1 MANALNIYASVVRR
15 NNDKPHIG
23 VVQGQA
29 GARKRNS
36 DPAGGKRRKCADRA
50 T

>member
-1 MANALNIYASVVRR
+1 MADALSVYASVVRYG
-15 NNDKPHIG
+15 NDKPHVD

-36 DPAGGKRRKCADRA
+36 DPAEGKRRKCAGRA